1 MKKTLTLL
9 CLIISTT
16 LFGQLYKVDT
26 AITNEAYTAYVN
38 KSLGEP
44 LYVKYKLYK
53 GGGKCQRA
61 TNWINDTKL
70 KLVNENQYK
79 GTIYD
84 KGHLANAEDFAYDC
98 HLDSLTFRDYNRLP
112 QTRKLNRGIWKASET
127 EIRKLSQTDSLIVY
141 CGGFWDSSS
150 KVVNDMKIPNMCWKV
165 VYSLSQKKVIVC
177 NVFTNNE
184 TPVVNSWSLEN
195 LENMLGYSLDLPT
208 DGPKKKEKKKK

>member
-1 MKKTLTLL
+1 MKKTLILL
-9 CLIISTT
+9 CLIINTV

-26 AITNEAYTAYVN
+26 TITNEAYTAYVN

-61 TNWINDTKL
+61 TNWVNDTKL

-112 QTRKLNRGIWKASET
+112 QTRKLNRGIWKVSET

-141 CGGFWDSSS
+141 CGGYWNESC

-165 VYSLSQKKVIVC
+165 VYSLTQKKVISCVM
-177 NVFTNNE
+177 FTNND
-184 TPVVNSWSLEN
+184 TPVVTTWTLVN
-195 LENMLGYSLDLPT
+195 LESMLGYSLEIPT
-208 DGPKKKEKKKK
+208 DVKKKEKKKK

>member
-1 MKKTLTLL
+1 MKKTLLFLLLSLLSMTL
-9 CLIISTT
+9 SA
-16 LFGQLYKVDT
+16 QYKADT

-38 KSLGEP
+38 KRLRQP

-53 GGGKCQRA
+53 GGGTCKRA
-61 TNWINDTKL
+61 TNWVNDTKL
-70 KLVNENQYK
+70 KLVNEDQYK

-112 QTRKLNRGIWKASET
+112 QTRKLNRGIWKVSET

-141 CGGFWDSSS
+141 CGGYWNESS

-165 VYSLSQKKVIVC
+165 VYSLSQKKVISCV
-177 NVFTNNE
+177 VFTNND
-184 TPVVNSWSLEN
+184 TPVVSTWELVN
-195 LENMLGYSLDLPT
+195 LESMLGYSLGIPT
-208 DGPKKKEKKKK
+208 DVKKKEKKKK